1 MLRENI
7 KEEKLMYRQFSK
19 DEDNAD
25 SWSDIAM
32 SKGRNG
38 NLIKIFT
45 IKSYSGGV
53 EGKLEDTRNYTYLL

>member
-1 MLRENI
+1 
-7 KEEKLMYRQFSK
+7 MYRQFSK

-25 SWSDIAM
+25 SWSDSAM